1 MSTDFLPPDLS
12 QFVKAEVAS
21 GAFPSE
27 EQVVIRSVQLL
38 REQKQKIERLRAE
51 LQAADE
57 ELERGEYIEYDEQ
70 GLRALMEEIK
80 REGRREY
87 EESQRK

>member
-21 GAFPSE
+21 GNFASE
-27 EQVVIRSVQLL
+27 DQVIIESVQLL
-38 REQKQKIERLRAE
+38 RARKQELAE
-51 LQAADE
+51 LQATLQAADE
-57 ELERGEYIEYDEQ
+57 ELDRGEFTEHDEE
-70 GLRALMEEIK
+70 GLRTLADEIK

-87 EESQRK
+87 EETRGQ